1 MTNKYTHKKKPNLF
15 TIEMPP
21 RFHLT
26 SDRTAFFKQIKQK
39 PKETNAVKGIEEG
52 NLFTAS

>member
-1 MTNKYTHKKKPNLF
+1 MTNKHTKKTNLF

-26 SDRTAFFKQIKQK
+26 SDRTVVFKQIKQK
-39 PKETNAVKGIEEG
+39 PKATNADKGVEKG